1 MLEHLLMLIAFLDV
15 VSTCSTNFHFLTAR
29 FRASGRGRA
38 AGRGPGGNH
47 DRRPQGTSNE
57 SRGNS
62 AREPRHDY
70 VRGKLATLQTREQ
83 SRLARWSLP
92 MPLPPLKSPLS
103 NAVVTQRNG
112 LLSAYRTPRSS
123 SSQDVSPNE
132 K

>member
-70 VRGKLATLQTREQ
+70 VRGNPPNQRAESVGTLVVAHAVASTQVSAQQR
-83 SRLARWSLP
+83 RC
-92 MPLPPLKSPLS
+92 
-103 NAVVTQRNG
+103 NATQRISLRLPYTS
-112 LLSAYRTPRSS
+112 LLLVAGCLP
-123 SSQDVSPNE
+123 E
-132 K
+132 